1 MKERG
6 LLIAVLVLPF
16 VIAACS
22 GSGDDQQRATA
33 SAVSNP
39 PSAATRTAPDA
50 EEPTVPGGEAASTK
64 AAAPPRPSIT
74 ILTPTD
80 GSTARSGEV
89 TVSVSV
95 EDFNVVEQQ
104 VRPPFPPQVAGEGHV
119 HFYLDTETLPT
130 THSPPA
136 TGTYRS
142 ISETTHA
149 WTGIA
154 PGRHTFAVQLIG
166 NDHAPLSPLAQDQVT
181 ITVE

>member
-1 MKERG
+1 MKDRG
-6 LLIAVLVLPF
+6 FQIAVLVIPI

-22 GSGDDQQRATA
+22 GGGDGERRAAA
-33 SAVSNP
+33 SAVPNP
-39 PSAATRTAPDA
+39 PSAATRTAPDT
-50 EEPTVPGGEAASTK
+50 EEPTARAGEAATTS
-64 AAAPPRPSIT
+64 APAPPRPSIT

-95 EDFNVVEQQ
+95 IGFNVVDQQ
-104 VRPPFPPQVAGEGHV
+104 VRPPFPPPIAGEGHV

-130 THSPPA
+130 THSLPA

-142 ISETTHA
+142 ISETTHT
-149 WTGIA
+149 WTGVA
-154 PGRHTFAVQLIG
+154 PGRHAFAVQLVG
-166 NDHAPLSPLAQDQVT
+166 NDHAPLSPPAQDRVT